1 MSVDLMPCSKCG
13 DQMTSTEVHTAEREM
28 PISIIWD
35 WGACGHQVVERSLET
50 NSAEDAIE
58 CPGCDV
64 LFVLPDEF
72 DPGGSFRCT
81 VCEEIQKRM
90 ESFGRD
96 EEI

>member
-1 MSVDLMPCSKCG
+1 ME
-13 DQMTSTEVHTAEREM
+13 T
-28 PISIIWD
+28 D
-35 WGACGHQVVERSLET
+35 WT
-50 NSAEDAIE
+50 KDAIE
-58 CPGCDV
+58 CQDCDI

-72 DPGGSFRCT
+72 DPGQSFRCT